1 MKADGF
7 ARALGFAAAT
17 ASSVDVLDQKVET
30 SVEELDATLADI
42 QSKLQ
47 DTKNEIITEIT
58 TVQTDMT
65 DELSLYK
72 QEVSDNFRSYK
83 VTMNQDIAYALE
95 RANTYTDNQMQH
107 ANIVSST
114 AVKNIVKLTQA
125 EYDALSEKDGATLY
139 LIIEE

>member
-17 ASSVDVLDQKVET
+17 ASSVDVLDNKVET
-30 SVEELDATLADI
+30 SVGELDATLAEI
-42 QSKLQ
+42 QAKLQ
-47 DTKNEIITEIT
+47 DTKDEIITEIT

-95 RANTYTDNQMQH
+95 RANTYTDNAMRD
-107 ANIVSST
+107 AYIVSST
-114 AVKNIVKLTQA
+114 AVNNIVKLTQA
-125 EYDALSEKDGATLY
+125 EYDALTEKDGATLY
-139 LIIEE
+139 LIIS

>member
-42 QSKLQ
+42 QSQLQ

-72 QEVSDNFRSYK
+72 EEVSDNFRSYK
-83 VTMNQDIAYALE
+83 NTMNQDIAYALE
-95 RANTYTDNQMQH
+95 RANAYTDTQFEQKQT
-107 ANIVSST
+107 VSS
-114 AVKNIVKLTQA
+114 VMVRNIVKLTQA
-125 EYDALSEKDGATLY
+125 EYDALTDRDGATLY
-139 LIIEE
+139 LILE